1 MSKKDGTTG
10 GRGGGGRERGQYPP
24 KRSPYN
30 NTPGAYVSPVAGIE
44 NDTFN
49 TGHSK
54 FASQFKTSRRNV
66 ANFVQRSL
74 QNECYLVG
82 KTIKMGEEQ
91 TIPLPVAIVTDANG
105 ERDLNLLR
113 DAKMAAIGK
122 QMVKLDG
129 GMKKGFAIV
138 YDQCSKTVKSLLKT
152 VDNWTTIECN
162 QYVYDLIKAIQKICV
177 GHNDTN

>member
-1 MSKKDGTTG
+1 MSNKDRAASGRDGG
-10 GRGGGGRERGQYPP
+10 GRGIERFPP
-24 KRSPYN
+24 KKSTYN
-30 NTPGAYVSPVAGIE
+30 NTPRAYVSPVAGIE
-44 NDTFN
+44 HDAFN

-54 FASQFKTSRRNV
+54 FASQLKTSRRNV

-91 TIPLPVAIVTDANG
+91 TIPLAVAIATDANG

-152 VDNWTTIECN
+152 VNN
-162 QYVYDLIKAIQKICV
+162 
-177 GHNDTN
+177 